1 VGSQRRSRT
10 MNSRIPFVCVVC
22 LISASCVQ
30 DVQPGLANMPPGQES
45 SSASTIEAIRQS
57 LSPAD
62 AKCEI
67 KLVEREAPKF
77 ISLNGSPERDTVEVC
92 GETRHYEVRRIRMDD
107 NRIMV
112 TAKQV

>member
-1 VGSQRRSRT
+1 
-10 MNSRIPFVCVVC
+10 MIERIAFAVTIC
-22 LISASCVQ
+22 LLGTSCVH
-30 DVQPGLANMPPGQES
+30 DVQPGLANMTPGQES
-45 SSASTIEAIRQS
+45 SSASTIEAIRET
-57 LSPAD
+57 LGPAD

-77 ISLNGSPERDTVEVC
+77 ISLNGAPEHDTVEVC

-107 NRIMV
+107 NRVVV